1 MSPLKARA
9 ISGEIELFETK
20 AKSCDYQH
28 DDRQKFGYKK
38 DLQEVLG
45 KARIFLITSF
55 G

>member
-1 MSPLKARA
+1 MPPLKARA

-28 DDRQKFGYKK
+28 DRQKFGYKK